1 MITIFKNTFR
11 VFKHNKEFIMS
22 VAIQPVL
29 LFLLMSVLLP
39 YTKEHSV
46 GVCNLSQNPGASYIV
61 EALENLDGVRVE
73 TVKEKDL
80 QDKLMNSNIELA
92 VVISDQPGA
101 DVPVAQVISV
111 GDSEIRTAVE
121 LVVSET
127 NLTQPSDENIVT
139 VNEVKKKGL
148 NISTTLAFMIF
159 KTLTAAGL
167 LGSLIAEE
175 RRNKIRDRI
184 FLSGISRGAY
194 LGGMSL
200 LYLLCMML
208 GTTLFFGIGQIFN
221 FDFGMRYP
229 VGYLLMMYLAD
240 FISVS
245 LFVCVSSVAK
255 NDEAIWMFGSFCIMP
270 MSLLAGILFPF
281 EFMPKAMQ
289 TIGACFPPRWIAR
302 GIEIMQ
308 KNGSLLEALPYMGLC
323 LLFGII
329 LFTVGVLKTPKTNVQ

>member
-11 VFKHNKEFIMS
+11 VFKQNKEFIMA

-39 YTKEHSV
+39 YTKKHSV
-46 GVCNLSQNPGASYIV
+46 GICNLSQDSGAAYIV
-61 EALENLDGVRVE
+61 EALEDLDGVRVV

-80 QDKLMNSNIELA
+80 QDKLMNNNIELA
-92 VVISDQPGA
+92 VVLTDQPGV
-101 DVPVAQVISV
+101 DVPVAQIIAV
-111 GDSEIRTAVE
+111 GDSEVRTAVE
-121 LVVSET
+121 LVIAEA
-127 NLTQPSDENIVT
+127 NLTQPSDKAVVT
-139 VNEVKKKGL
+139 VNKVKKKGL

-159 KTLTAAGL
+159 KTLTAAAL

-175 RRNKIRDRI
+175 RNNKIRDRI

-200 LYLLCMML
+200 LYLLCMMF

-240 FISVS
+240 LLSVS
-245 LFVCVSSVAK
+245 LYVCLSAVAK
-255 NDEAIWMFGSFCIMP
+255 TDEGLWMFSSFCIMP

-289 TIGACFPPRWIAR
+289 TIGSCFPPRWIAK
-302 GIEIMQ
+302 GIEVMQ
-308 KNGSLLEALPYMGLC
+308 RSGSLTGALPYMGLC
-323 LLFGII
+323 LLCSII
-329 LFTVGVLKTPKTNVQ
+329 LFTIGILKTPKTSVQ